1 MSIVLTPTT
10 PEQLAKIIAFLDDNH
25 IHSHIPV
32 DYNPMESEDLFTN
45 NQEQIEALVVAVQQ
59 KGLASKETIERGGWD
74 CYVSKESTHYKYTW
88 YKPTAAFKSFCGSE
102 FCNPIGQ
109 ITLDMAEAVVVLHAK
124 ARSGA
129 ISSQHSGAI
138 SSHITLSDE
147 LRDVLETNASKL
159 SLLEL
164 RQRFVELFTP
174 VA

>member
-10 PEQLAKIIAFLDDNH
+10 PEQLAKIIAFLDGND

-32 DYNPMESEDLFTN
+32 DYHPMECEDLFTDN
-45 NQEQIEALVVAVQQ
+45 KQQIGALVVAVQQ
-59 KGLASKETIERGGWD
+59 KKLVPEESVYRGGWD
-74 CYVSKESTHYKYTW
+74 IYVSKESPQHKYQW

-102 FCNPIGQ
+102 FCNPLGQ
-109 ITLDMAEAVVVLHAK
+109 ITLEMAEAVVVLHAK

-129 ISSQHSGAI
+129 IST
-138 SSHITLSDE
+138 HITLSDE
-147 LRDVLETNASKL
+147 LQTVLETNASKL
-159 SLLEL
+159 SLIEL